1 MSTSTLMMASPDGKH
16 VTREEAFRTD
26 IIPVKT
32 RTYQPVKN
40 EELVNM
46 VHRISNEHGLTL
58 KNEELGLSTKDMR
71 MFGTYVI
78 EGKDFFDGQ
87 IQMML
92 GIANSYDKSLSA
104 KICWGQSIIV
114 CSNLS
119 FCASGNEGMKSVVG
133 HKHTTDI
140 FGEDGLNY
148 RLNKSLELVDDFC
161 RKQER
166 LCEQLRDRSLTEDE
180 AFGTVVRS
188 AKRGAIGKTSVV
200 DICDLYSKQQDY
212 PDTEQDY
219 DENWHEE
226 FKPRDAYSLF
236 NCYTES
242 NKPRLERNV
251 VAASLDTLKI
261 TNFFNKEFVLN

>member
-1 MSTSTLMMASPDGKH
+1 MSNLMMASPDGKH

-32 RTYQPVKN
+32 KTYCPVKN

-46 VHRISNEHGLTL
+46 VHRISAEHGLIL
-58 KNEELGLSTKDMR
+58 EDEQLGLATKDMR
-71 MFGTYVI
+71 MFGTYVVK
-78 EGKDFFDGQ
+78 GKDFFNNQ

-92 GIANSYDKSLSA
+92 GIANSYDKSLTA
-104 KICWGQSIIV
+104 KICWGQRIMV

-119 FCASGNEGMKSVVG
+119 FCAYGDDDSMKSVVG
-133 HKHTTDI
+133 HRHTSKI
-140 FGEDGLNY
+140 FEGDGLNY

-166 LCEQLRDRSLTEDE
+166 FCEQLRDRSLTEDE
-180 AFGTVVRS
+180 AYATVVRS

-200 DICDLYSKQQDY
+200 DICGLWDRQQNY
-212 PDTEQDY
+212 PDTEQEY
-219 DENWHEE
+219 QENWHKE
-226 FKPRDAYSLF
+226 FMPRDAYSLF

-242 NKPRLERNV
+242 NKSRIERNV
-251 VAASLDTLKI
+251 VSASLDTLKI
-261 TNFFNKEFVLN
+261 TNFFNEEFTLN